1 MYDIDARDSQIVLA
15 QEDEYLEEVRARAAT
30 YVRSRAVDEVE
41 AQTFLD
47 MLGIPA

>member
-1 MYDIDARDSQIVLA
+1 MYDMERRARQVVLA
-15 QEDEYLEEVRARAAT
+15 QEGDQLEELRAQAAT
-30 YVRSRAVDEVE
+30 YVRSRAVDEAE